1 MTHFSNEA
9 RLRVRPFRVYATWAR
24 GEDTL
29 PRVAHGLLLW
39 TFVYGAFVSFG
50 AAGRLVPFHLVNTAV
65 FASFI
70 PAIQATAMLTRRHLD
85 VLAVT
90 EHNAVFPAKMARA
103 FSRAVGGPVIV
114 VGEEVTTSRYHLIA
128 LGLDDAVIA
137 RQPPAEVVD
146 EIHARGGLVLA
157 AHPVK
162 HFQSA
167 LLPVRDKLDGA
178 EVMHPLAFVD
188 RGGDWRWSDMRAFY
202 MDAQARSPAPSHTLT
217 AVGSSDYHWASV
229 LGLVRTWVFI
239 DPNAR
244 LDERAV
250 LDALRAHATVVP
262 GPGGELFG
270 DPELVRVLRA
280 DPMPPHAE
288 PDDYGYRGRSTFD
301 RVTRA
306 LGWLG
311 LLMLALL
318 RKRAEVESAV
328 VSPSGLPLRQ

>member
-1 MTHFSNEA
+1 MR
-9 RLRVRPFRVYATWAR
+9 RL
-24 GEDTL
+24 
-29 PRVAHGLLLW
+29 
-39 TFVYGAFVSFG
+39 G
-50 AAGRLVPFHLVNTAV
+50 AALLAIGLAGGALSDPSGEAVARPVVMRGGYRVLEADFHAHTTFSDGGLSPFDLVVMAE
-65 FASFI
+65 
-70 PAIQATAMLTRRHLD
+70 RRHLD

-128 LGLDDAVIA
+128 LGLEDAVVA
-137 RQPPAEVVD
+137 RQPPADVVD
-146 EIHARGGLVLA
+146 EIHARGGFVIA

-167 LLPVRDKLDGA
+167 LLPLRDRLDGA
-178 EVMHPLAFVD
+178 EVMHPLAFAD
-188 RGGDWRWSDMRAFY
+188 RGGDWRWTDMRAFY
-202 MDAQARSPAPSHTLT
+202 MDQAGSPAPDHVLT
-217 AVGSSDYHWASV
+217 AIGSSDYHWASV

-244 LDERAV
+244 LDEHAV
-250 LDALRAHATVVP
+250 LDALRAHATVVR

-280 DPMPPHAE
+280 EPMPPHAE

-311 LLMLALL
+311 LLMLVLL
-318 RKRAEVESAV
+318 RKRAEREVATV
-328 VSPSGLPLRQ
+328 VSPSGLPARQ